1 MPDQKQPVKLPPDR
15 ILALEKLYRN
25 YNRRKWVYPDPLIF
39 LYSFPDIKDREIVAF
54 ISSCLAYGNVSIIL
68 KNIQSILEKISPS
81 PCYFLLNSDQARLHR
96 SFSDFKHRFATGKA
110 LAQLL
115 SGLKKIVEE
124 NGSLGRCFVNCLEPE
139 EETLVPALN
148 RFVKKIHAAS
158 FNKPDHL
165 LPLPERGSAC
175 KRLCLFL
182 RWMVRKDE
190 VDPGGWDH
198 IPASRLIIPVDTH
211 ILRISRY
218 LNLTFR
224 KAADMKTALEIT
236 SGFKQISPEDP
247 VKYDFVISRLGIRN
261 DMPSPEQLF
270 G

>member
-1 MPDQKQPVKLPPDR
+1 MPHDKVV
-15 ILALEKLYRN
+15 ALENLYRN
-25 YNRRKWVYPDPLIF
+25 YNRKKWVYPDPLIF

-81 PCYFLLNSDQARLHR
+81 PYFFLLNSGEACLHR
-96 SFSDFKHRFATGKA
+96 TFSEFKHRFATGKA
-110 LAQLL
+110 LTQLL
-115 SGLKKIVEE
+115 SGLKQIVVK
-124 NGSLGRCFVNCLEPE
+124 NGSLYRCFVNCFDRE
-139 EETLVPALN
+139 EDTLVPTLN

-158 FNKPDHL
+158 FKKPDHL

-182 RWMVRKDE
+182 RWMIRKDE

-211 ILRISRY
+211 ILRISKY
-218 LNLTFR
+218 LNMTSR

-236 SGFKQISPEDP
+236 SGFKQVSPEDP